1 MERQAHG
8 FNFEQYVSNKYGITL
23 SGEYTSKW
31 DGEYNG
37 LPISIKHIANG
48 NAVDLGDIFR
58 QASITEPFYM
68 LVGFYTDSNFDN
80 DDIYL
85 LHFNQNEWHQF
96 FMDVDQFEDKFRGA
110 LDAVTNNKEDDDKWK
125 ILMNDCKNYWKE
137 HTPNIVRPNGKRDH
151 KLQKRWQCSICNSLF
166 FKEIIPKFGVEE
178 D

>member
-1 MERQAHG
+1 MVRRIGRQPIDTGSIPVFTA
-8 FNFEQYVSNKYGITL
+8 NKRICRC
-23 SGEYTSKW
+23 S
-31 DGEYNG
+31 
-37 LPISIKHIANG
+37 

-137 HTPNIVRPNGKRDH
+137 HTPNIKDLLFLITILKKLLIFQKTIFLINVIVKKLKIVGYLYLLEILESLLGGKMEQD
-151 KLQKRWQCSICNSLF
+151 
-166 FKEIIPKFGVEE
+166 
-178 D
+178 